1 MEGTRYTQRLLV
13 DIDCL
18 FDTRIGWLAVHH
30 PEVFAKLPFQAY
42 RNRFTDTWAEI
53 IGIKDWHEHFRK
65 RDVHALIASKP
76 TVFFD
81 VLGARLEGQLLQ
93 IQLHSPLERPSLTI
107 NLYPYTDLNGEE
119 THAFERMF
127 REFYDM
133 VHVDFICEPPE
144 RLTTEKLTSRWD
156 GYAVWDWFKWI
167 ECNAKHFEKK
177 SMPGFLM
184 IRTAMFTPE
193 LTPEV
198 IEKLK
203 SEKSNP
209 FSEAQRELAPFL
221 SLETIDSALFSLDP
235 RFQDAFFPATC
246 E

>member
-1 MEGTRYTQRLLV
+1 MDGTRYTQRILV

-18 FDTRIGWLAVHH
+18 FDTRLGWLSVHH
-30 PEVFAKLPFQAY
+30 PEELKKLLFQAY
-42 RNRFTDTWAEI
+42 RNRFTDTWADV
-53 IGIKDWHEHFRK
+53 IGVKDFLERYRK
-65 RDVHALIASKP
+65 RDIRALQAAKP
-76 TVFFD
+76 TVFLD
-81 VLGARLEGQLLQ
+81 VLGARLEGMLLQ

-107 NLYPYTDLNGEE
+107 NLHPYTDINGEE
-119 THAFERMF
+119 LRAFERMF

-144 RLTTEKLTSRWD
+144 NLTTDKLPTRWD

-167 ECNAKHFEKK
+167 ELNAKHFEKK
-177 SMPGFLM
+177 RMPGFLM
-184 IRTAMFTPE
+184 IRAAMFTAE

-198 IEKLK
+198 MEKLR

-209 FSEAQRELAPFL
+209 FSEAQREMAAFF
-221 SLETIDSALFSLDP
+221 SMETVDSALFSLDP